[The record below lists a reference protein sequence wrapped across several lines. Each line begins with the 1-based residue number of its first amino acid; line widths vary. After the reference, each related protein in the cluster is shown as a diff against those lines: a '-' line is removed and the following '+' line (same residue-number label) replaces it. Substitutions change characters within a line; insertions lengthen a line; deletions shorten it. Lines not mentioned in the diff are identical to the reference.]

1 MKLNQQH
8 ILVGVTGG
16 IAAYKTATFV
26 RLLKKQGAEVRVIM
40 TSAAEKFITPL
51 TMATLSENEVG
62 LDLFDQLPLHDVRH
76 IHWAEW
82 ANLVVVAPATANT
95 LAKAANGL
103 ADDLLSSTLLAV
115 QCPLVM
121 VPAMH
126 HQMWTHP
133 ATQRNIKTLKA
144 DGVHIMPPAEGDL
157 ASGDVGPGRMPEPE
171 QVLQF
176 ILELNKQAV

>member
-1 MKLNQQH
+1 MELNHKH

-16 IAAYKTATFV
+16 IAAYKTATLV
-26 RLLKKQGAEVRVIM
+26 RLLKKQAAEVRVIM

-62 LDLFDQLPLHDVRH
+62 RELFDQLPLHDVRH

-82 ANLVVVAPATANT
+82 ADLVVVAPATANT
-95 LAKAANGL
+95 LAKIANGL

-121 VPAMH
+121 APAMH

-133 ATQRNIKTLKA
+133 ATQRNIETLKG
-144 DGVHIMPPAEGDL
+144 DGVHIIPPAEGDL
-157 ASGDVGPGRMPEPE
+157 ASGDVGPGRMPEPDGIIKY
-171 QVLQF
+171 L
-176 ILELNKQAV
+176 QAV

>member
-1 MKLNQQH
+1 
-8 ILVGVTGG
+8 
-16 IAAYKTATFV
+16 
-26 RLLKKQGAEVRVIM
+26 
-40 TSAAEKFITPL
+40 
-51 TMATLSENEVG
+51 ENEVG
-62 LDLFDQLPLHDVRH
+62 RDLFDQPPLHDVRH

-82 ANLVVVAPATANT
+82 ADLVVIAPATANT

-121 VPAMH
+121 APAMH
-126 HQMWTHP
+126 HQMWSHP
-133 ATQRNIKTLKA
+133 ATQRNIETLQS

-171 QVLQF
+171 EIIRYLQS
-176 ILELNKQAV
+176 I

>member
-16 IAAYKTATFV
+16 IAAYKTAMFV

-51 TMATLSENEVG
+51 TMATLSENDVG
-62 LDLFDQLPLHDVRH
+62 RDLFDQAPLHEVRH
-76 IHWAEW
+76 IHWVEW
-82 ANLVVVAPATANT
+82 ADLVIVAPATANT
-95 LAKAANGL
+95 LAKVAHGL
-103 ADDLLSSTLLAV
+103 ADDLLSSALLAV
-115 QCPLVM
+115 QCPLLM

-133 ATQRNIKTLKA
+133 ATQRNIKTLQQ
-144 DGVHIMPPAEGDL
+144 DGVIIMPPAEGDL

-171 QVLQF
+171 A
-176 ILELNKQAV
+176 ILDYIVNL